1 MKTASKIKKVVKKKL
16 SEKEINELLTK
27 KMAKL
32 QSEGKGQMR
41 PSKAV
46 LTHAKKQSK
55 SKIVMVIEWGMNTM
69 KTEKAM
75 TDIIVSDLFNRKNGD
90 SELTIE
96 LNRIFKEDRS
106 EKVAQVK
113 KWVKSRLQTLIKES
127 TVQDR
132 LLGEKVKTEQIT
144 VKKVTKPM
152 VENVDGLYLD
162 NFNESDLGTFKSV
175 RIKKVKN
182 EDTLEESLMKWMR
195 SQGLHDKEADE
206 YDTETVK
213 ALIENIEKGIV

>member
-1 MKTASKIKKVVKKKL
+1 MPILDKGNTMKTESKIKEVVKNVKK
-16 SEKEINELLTK
+16 
-27 KMAKL
+27 
-32 QSEGKGQMR
+32 

-46 LTHAKKQSK
+46 LTGAKKQNK
-55 SKIVMVIEWGMNTM
+55 SKIVEVIELGVMTM
-69 KTEKAM
+69 KTEKKM
-75 TDIIVSDLFNRKNGD
+75 TDVIVADLFNRKNGD

-96 LNRIFKEDRS
+96 LNRIFKEDRP
-106 EKVAQVK
+106 EKVSQVK
-113 KWVKSRLQTLIKES
+113 NWVKTRLQTLIKES
-127 TVQDR
+127 SVQDR
-132 LLGEKVKTEQIT
+132 LLGEKVKEEQIT

-152 VENVDGLYLD
+152 IENAEGLYLD

-195 SQGLHDKEADE
+195 SQGLHDKESDE

>member
-1 MKTASKIKKVVKKKL
+1 MKTESKIKEVVKNVKK
-16 SEKEINELLTK
+16 
-27 KMAKL
+27 
-32 QSEGKGQMR
+32 

-46 LTHAKKQSK
+46 LTGAKKQNK
-55 SKIVMVIEWGMNTM
+55 SKIVEVIELGVMTM
-69 KTEKAM
+69 KTEKKM
-75 TDIIVSDLFNRKNGD
+75 TDVIVADLFNRKNGD

-96 LNRIFKEDRS
+96 LNRIFKEDRP
-106 EKVAQVK
+106 EKVSQVK
-113 KWVKSRLQTLIKES
+113 NWVKTRLQTLIKES
-127 TVQDR
+127 SVQDR
-132 LLGEKVKTEQIT
+132 LLGEKVKEEQIT

-152 VENVDGLYLD
+152 IENAEGLYLD

-195 SQGLHDKEADE
+195 SQGLHDKESDE